1 MKIFHFN
8 TEHTV
13 NRTLDQVFEFFS
25 RAENLEKITPEW
37 LNFKILTPLPI
48 TMEQDTLID
57 YQIKMM
63 GLAMTWKTGI
73 TTWEPQ
79 IRFVDTQLKGPYRRW
94 IHEHRFEAADGR
106 TIMYDSVEYAIPAGF
121 LSGLINKFFVEPR
134 IQSIF
139 SHRKQ
144 IIDQLFA

>member
-1 MKIFHFN
+1 MKIFHFK
-8 TEHTV
+8 TKQTV
-13 NRTLDQVFEFFS
+13 NRPLDQVFEFFS

-48 TMEQDTLID
+48 TMEQGTLID

-79 IRFVDTQLKGPYRRW
+79 VRFVDTQLKGPYRRW
-94 IHEHRFEAADGR
+94 IHEHRFEEADGR
-106 TIMYDSVEYAIPAGF
+106 TIMYDSVEYAIPAWF
-121 LSGLINKFFVEPR
+121 LSGVINKFFVGPHIE
-134 IQSIF
+134 SIF
-139 SHRKQ
+139 FHRKQ
-144 IIDQLFA
+144 IIDQLFP